1 MSERYLKSRSIILV
15 ARYSLPEEEA
25 MAITASVRLA
35 PRIATLV
42 LALASLLVL
51 PGCWVFSVEPLYEE
65 NLAHPD
71 TDLEFDQNLVGSW
84 WHADEECPWTLAV
97 SVHQKEAAY
106 DLTET
111 AGPECKTGEGEKRVV
126 QYEGHVVK
134 LDNDRFLDINP
145 KSADVCDLCL
155 PLHNFFLISQQ
166 NDTLALTPVDSDW
179 LNKAMAQGKITLAH
193 LDGNGLTLT
202 ASSKDLKAFVR
213 RYAGDKAA
221 FKPDSSTTFKRK

>member
-1 MSERYLKSRSIILV
+1 
-15 ARYSLPEEEA
+15 

-111 AGPECKTGEGEKRVV
+111 AGPECKTGEGETRIVPEDGASNPAIKRMRVV
-126 QYEGHVVK
+126 LPAPSGPTKPVIRP
-134 LDNDRFLDINP
+134 DRSF
-145 KSADVCDLCL
+145 ADS
-155 PLHNFFLISQQ
+155 PS
-166 NDTLALTPVDSDW
+166 
-179 LNKAMAQGKITLAH
+179 
-193 LDGNGLTLT
+193 
-202 ASSKDLKAFVR
+202 
-213 RYAGDKAA
+213 KAA
-221 FKPDSSTTFKRK
+221 FFAPGKIFRTDSRITRSLLIELGNSKVANSPEFLWSPAFLAASRHRDWPPRCGGDRRGRFAVPLSQRFSA